1 MSRLTWDGSRISE
14 WGIDRVVFYPPVGPG
29 QAWNGFSALRE
40 APIESLYRPRYVD
53 GMKIQNRR
61 SEGQFAGVIEAF
73 TYPNVFYDEIL
84 VQTRPRSF
92 GLSYRTG
99 ADDYYKIHLVY
110 NVVISPSE
118 VSHQQEDSDRFSWAF
133 TTTPV
138 QVPFARSTAHLIV
151 DGMVGYSWM
160 LADLEDVLYGNA
172 SEPPRLPTPQEVW
185 EIVEQA
191 SLLLVVDHGDGTFSV
206 IGPDSAITMLDATTF
221 QIDWPSVIILNPD
234 EYQIS
239 SL

>member
-1 MSRLTWDGSRISE
+1 
-14 WGIDRVVFYPPVGPG
+14 
-29 QAWNGFSALRE
+29 
-40 APIESLYRPRYVD
+40 
-53 GMKIQNRR
+53 
-61 SEGQFAGVIEAF
+61 
-73 TYPNVFYDEIL
+73 
-84 VQTRPRSF
+84 
-92 GLSYRTG
+92 
-99 ADDYYKIHLVY
+99 
-110 NVVISPSE
+110 
-118 VSHQQEDSDRFSWAF
+118 
-133 TTTPV
+133 
-138 QVPFARSTAHLIV
+138 
-151 DGMVGYSWM
+151 M